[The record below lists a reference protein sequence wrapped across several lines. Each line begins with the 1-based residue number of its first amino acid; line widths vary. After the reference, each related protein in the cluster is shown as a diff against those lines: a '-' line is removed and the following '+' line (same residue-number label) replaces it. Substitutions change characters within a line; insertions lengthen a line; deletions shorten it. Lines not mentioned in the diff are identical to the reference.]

1 MDTSD
6 DEQTSGAA
14 SLVMPPQD
22 GEQDLGS
29 FVPQSQNLMN
39 QRRLMTAPEGASR
52 KRYAGVG
59 LDGGIH
65 QCFVESDLMKA
76 ANIYQ

>member
-1 MDTSD
+1 
-6 DEQTSGAA
+6 
-14 SLVMPPQD
+14 
-22 GEQDLGS
+22 
-29 FVPQSQNLMN
+29 
-39 QRRLMTAPEGASR
+39 MTAPEGATR
-52 KRYAGVG
+52 KRYGGVG

>member
-14 SLVMPPQD
+14 SLVLPLQD
-22 GEQDLGS
+22 QEMEGELGS

-39 QRRLMTAPEGASR
+39 
-52 KRYAGVG
+52 
-59 LDGGIH
+59 
-65 QCFVESDLMKA
+65 
-76 ANIYQ
+76 

>member
-1 MDTSD
+1 
-6 DEQTSGAA
+6 
-14 SLVMPPQD
+14 
-22 GEQDLGS
+22 
-29 FVPQSQNLMN
+29 
-39 QRRLMTAPEGASR
+39 MTAPDGASR
-52 KRYAGVG
+52 KRYGGAVG

>member
-1 MDTSD
+1 
-6 DEQTSGAA
+6 
-14 SLVMPPQD
+14 
-22 GEQDLGS
+22 
-29 FVPQSQNLMN
+29 MN